1 MSFQF
6 IKTNIDDLMIIMP
19 HRAEDARG
27 MYKKYYE
34 RDQFFANGISS
45 EFTESS
51 IIYSSRGT
59 VRGLHYQTRCSQA
72 KLVQVLKGK
81 VYDVALDLRGKSATF
96 GKCFQMLLAAEDH
109 KALYI
114 PPGFAHGFQS
124 LEDNTVFAYQC
135 SGKYIPDACGC
146 IQWND
151 ADLDISWPI
160 LTIEEVILSEKDR
173 LAQTFSEYY
182 TDIKKIGEGERH

>member
-1 MSFQF
+1 MGFQF
-6 IKTNIDDLMIIMP
+6 LKTDMDDLMVIIP
-19 HRAEDARG
+19 HQAEDERG

-34 RDQFFANGISS
+34 RDLFAANGISN

-51 IIYSSRGT
+51 IIYSLKGT
-59 VRGLHYQTRCSQA
+59 VRGLHYQIKSPQA

-81 VYDVALDLRGKSATF
+81 VYDVALDLRRKSATF
-96 GKCFQMLLAAEDH
+96 GKCFQMLLTAEDH
-109 KALYI
+109 KVLYI

-124 LEDNTVFAYQC
+124 LEDNTIFTYLC

-160 LTIEEVILSEKDR
+160 VKTDDVILSKKDR
-173 LAQTFSEYY
+173 MAQTFSEYY
-182 TDIKKIGEGERH
+182 TDIKKIIEGEDH

>member
-1 MSFQF
+1 MYKRQ
-6 IKTNIDDLMIIMP
+6 IP
-19 HRAEDARG
+19 HQAEDERG

-34 RDQFFANGISS
+34 RDLFAANGISN

-51 IIYSSRGT
+51 IIYSLKGT
-59 VRGLHYQTRCSQA
+59 VRGLHYQIKSPQA

-81 VYDVALDLRGKSATF
+81 VYDVALDLRRKSATF
-96 GKCFQMLLAAEDH
+96 GKCFQMLLTAEDH
-109 KALYI
+109 KVLYI

-124 LEDNTVFAYQC
+124 LEDNTIFTYLC

-160 LTIEEVILSEKDR
+160 VKTDDVILSKKDR
-173 LAQTFSEYY
+173 MAQTFSEYY
-182 TDIKKIGEGERH
+182 TDIKKIIEGEDH

>member
-1 MSFQF
+1 MGFQF
-6 IKTNIDDLMIIMP
+6 LKTDMDDLMVIIP
-19 HRAEDARG
+19 HQAEDERG

-34 RDQFFANGISS
+34 RDLFAANGISN

-51 IIYSSRGT
+51 IIYSLKGT
-59 VRGLHYQTRCSQA
+59 VRGLHYQIKSPQA
-72 KLVQVLKGK
+72 KLIQVLKGK
-81 VYDVALDLRGKSATF
+81 VYDVALDLRRKSATF
-96 GKCFQMLLAAEDH
+96 GKCFQMLLTAEDH
-109 KALYI
+109 KVLYI

-124 LEDNTVFAYQC
+124 LEDNTIFTYLC

-160 LTIEEVILSEKDR
+160 VKTDDVILSKKDR
-173 LAQTFSEYY
+173 MAQTFSEYY
-182 TDIKKIGEGERH
+182 TDIKKIIEGEDH

>member
-1 MSFQF
+1 MGFQF
-6 IKTNIDDLMIIMP
+6 LKTDMDDLMVIIP
-19 HRAEDARG
+19 HQAEDERG

-34 RDQFFANGISS
+34 RDLFAANGISN

-51 IIYSSRGT
+51 IIYSLKGT
-59 VRGLHYQTRCSQA
+59 VRGLHYQIKSPQA

-81 VYDVALDLRGKSATF
+81 VYDVALDLRRKSATF
-96 GKCFQMLLAAEDH
+96 GKCFQMLLTAEDH
-109 KALYI
+109 KVLYI

-124 LEDNTVFAYQC
+124 LEDNTIFTYLC

-160 LTIEEVILSEKDR
+160 VKTDDVILSKKDR
-173 LAQTFSEYY
+173 MAQTFSEYY
-182 TDIKKIGEGERH
+182 TDIKKIIEGEEH